1 MSLIQISYAVV
12 ASNNAR
18 VVTATKRPALTIVR
32 DETPHG
38 HGLHRV
44 RDDADCSMV
53 DPGRGAE
60 QDSVLCVELRCARW
74 LAGSAALACHGLPS
88 RCLCLLQSNIIATE
102 LMRRGELSRCTRT
115 GHGGGTSEYWPI
127 KLRTLRGR
135 VSKFGLECSVQLDQE
150 RIPFWKLYA

>member
-1 MSLIQISYAVV
+1 MSLIQINYAVV

-18 VVTATKRPALTIVR
+18 MVTATKRPALTIVR

-60 QDSVLCVELRCARW
+60 QDSVLCVELRCAATCSTMLSPVSFMSSDPKGEVR
-74 LAGSAALACHGLPS
+74 LGLHGQVHEP
-88 RCLCLLQSNIIATE
+88 TF
-102 LMRRGELSRCTRT
+102 RRGERL
-115 GHGGGTSEYWPI
+115 PAI
-127 KLRTLRGR
+127 
-135 VSKFGLECSVQLDQE
+135 
-150 RIPFWKLYA
+150 